1 MSRILYDIDK
11 DIESCMAVDEETGE
25 VMILDCQKLNEL
37 QLERDV
43 KIERAALYRKEL
55 RAKENALKT
64 EKLSFDKR
72 QKAIKNAADG
82 LDDWIAA
89 ALQGQRFETAKV
101 DIKFRKSEAV
111 SILDMAKLAENF
123 LRVKTEADLTAIKD
137 ALKKGEAVEGAELVE
152 KQNIQIK

>member
-11 DIESCMAVDEETGE
+11 DIENCMTIDEETGE

-37 QLERDV
+37 QIERDL

-111 SILDMAKLAENF
+111 SILDMAKLA
-123 LRVKTEADLTAIKD
+123 
-137 ALKKGEAVEGAELVE
+137 
-152 KQNIQIK
+152 